1 MLQGIRQRQ
10 RRKVSTSS
18 AIDKNQYK
26 KNYGSPTTN
35 KSFMCKS
42 RELLN
47 QSGAGHK
54 GKSFSNALLS
64 YKTKPTSTPKSS
76 HSVTKNPTK
85 KVQPCS
91 VTPYYS
97 NQMTRKNSLNEDNNI
112 PIKKSSA
119 NSPICLSSYIFN
131 ANSIFPISFLPPSN
145 LLMQNKNAAQPK
157 ILNIAKQSKITA
169 NIRFTHLPKA
179 DHKSCSPSIF
189 HKSSSVDAA
198 IDTSSPS
205 TIAIRKYSY
214 YSKQGYLPDNP
225 NKVNQDNFIVF
236 PKLGGSNT
244 KHLFAVADGHGN
256 YVIRSI
262 RKRNIITH

>member
-10 RRKVSTSS
+10 RRKESTSS
-18 AIDKNQYK
+18 AVEYNRYK
-26 KNYGSPTTN
+26 KNYGTPTTN

-47 QSGAGHK
+47 SSGTGHK
-54 GKSFSNALLS
+54 GKSFSNTLLG
-64 YKTKPTSTPKSS
+64 YQKKPMSTPKSS
-76 HSVTKNPTK
+76 HSVTKNQNK
-85 KVQPCS
+85 RVQPCS

-97 NQMTRKNSLNEDNNI
+97 NQITRKNSLTEDSI

-157 ILNIAKQSKITA
+157 ILSIAKQSKITA

-179 DHKSCSPSIF
+179 ENKPCNPSIF

-198 IDTSSPS
+198 IDTSSTS
-205 TIAIRKYSY
+205 TVTIRKYSY

-225 NKVNQDNFIVF
+225 NKVNQDNFIAF
-236 PKLGGSNT
+236 PKLGGST
-244 KHLFAVADGHGN
+244 TRHLFAVADGHGN
-256 YVIRSI
+256 YFIRPI
-262 RKRNIITH
+262 RKRNIITY